1 MQKDDKAQ
9 AHENDA
15 ETELEMSVTAATNQ
29 RITANRSD
37 IAREEAENSFWDCV
51 RPDESPAGDRTKAAG
66 ILVSG
71 VEAVRA
77 RCVKVSCGW
86 VPRSALVV
94 IDGPTRGLL
103 DS

>member
-1 MQKDDKAQ
+1 MNTDIDDRKQ
-9 AHENDA
+9 AEEKLRQDEMEEMEN
-15 ETELEMSVTAATNQ
+15 L
-29 RITANRSD
+29 
-37 IAREEAENSFWDCV
+37 FWDCV